1 MREFGLI
8 GRKLGHSFSEGYFR
22 QKFITEGL
30 EDCKYSN
37 FELASIDELTSMLA
51 DNPNLLGFNVTIP
64 YKQEIIPYL
73 DELSF
78 EATNVGAVNCVKV
91 VDGRLIGYNTDVIGF
106 KESLLTLLNGVLPS
120 NALILGTG
128 GASQAVQYVLTELG
142 IEYQL
147 VSRDVMKGNYTYDNV
162 ECETVF
168 SHHLIINTTPIGMYP
183 NVDIAPKIPY
193 AYVTPNHY
201 LFDLIYNPA
210 LTQFLDYGEQRGA
223 RTSNGE
229 QMLKSQA
236 EAAWQIWSE

>member
-1 MREFGLI
+1 MIEFGLI
-8 GRKLGHSFSEGYFR
+8 GRSLTHSFSERYFTK
-22 QKFITEGL
+22 KFTDEGL
-30 EDCKYSN
+30 DCRYSN
-37 FELASIDELTSMLA
+37 FELASISELPIMLA
-51 DNPNLLGFNVTIP
+51 NNPNLLGLSVTIP

-78 EATNVGAVNCVKV
+78 EARSVGAVNCVKIV
-91 VDGRLIGYNTDVIGF
+91 EGRLIGHNTDVIGF
-106 KESLLTLLNGVLPS
+106 KESLLTLLNGAFPTS
-120 NALILGTG
+120 ALILGTG

-147 VSRDVMKGNYTYDNV
+147 VSRDVMKGNYTYDNI

-183 NVDIAPKIPY
+183 NVDVAPKIPY
-193 AYVTPNHY
+193 AYITPSHY
-201 LFDLIYNPA
+201 LFDLIYNPT

-223 RTSNGE
+223 HICNGE

-236 EAAWQIWSE
+236 EAAWQIWSK